1 MNSFKVFQG
10 YGKLTPH
17 LTPNIRPLC
26 MLLIEILCRRR
37 RVVLQVGLWLGKS
50 QVMFLC
56 IILLPYDHTQWS
68 GTWGFR
74 LRNSILG
81 YLQFHTYLYPNYLN
95 LIPFKNL
102 SYSNALFDTLKI

>member
-1 MNSFKVFQG
+1 
-10 YGKLTPH
+10 
-17 LTPNIRPLC
+17 
-26 MLLIEILCRRR
+26 MLLIEILCRRK

-102 SYSNALFDTLKI
+102 SYSNAIFDTLKTCIFQFEAKIAIFSHLKDIDSLKMVC